1 VRCGNTTN
9 GKNNGKNKVNDPT
22 SANNGQIW
30 GTQSEPVQPVH
41 PMKTRTPQSAKLT
54 EGQLHRRDGELLHI
68 LDNWLERANE
78 RGGEHIACRP
88 GCAQC
93 CVGAFAIDRLDA
105 LRLQQ
110 GMNELAERDLPRA
123 QRVLQ
128 RAAESLE
135 RTVDD
140 FPGDTETGILDD
152 GPEAEET
159 FEEFANDE
167 PCPALD
173 PETLTCDLYAHR
185 PITCRVYGPPVR
197 TEGGLGVC
205 ELCFTKASPEE
216 IVAAEVPLEGEEI
229 ETALNRELEQAIGGG
244 KTIVAFALLGG

>member
-1 VRCGNTTN
+1 
-9 GKNNGKNKVNDPT
+9 
-22 SANNGQIW
+22 
-30 GTQSEPVQPVH
+30 
-41 PMKTRTPQSAKLT
+41 MKSRSPQSAKGVKLT
-54 EGQLHRRDGELLHI
+54 ESELRQRDGELLHI
-68 LDNWLERANE
+68 LDNWLERANQ
-78 RGGEHIACRP
+78 RGGEHIACRR

-93 CVGAFAIDRLDA
+93 CVGAFAINRLDA

-110 GMNELAERDLPRA
+110 GMNELAERDLARA

-135 RTVDD
+135 RTVDC
-140 FPGDTETGILDD
+140 FPGDAVTGILDD
-152 GPEAEET
+152 SAEAEEI

-185 PITCRVYGPPVR
+185 PMTCRIYGPPVR

-216 IVAAEVPLEGEEI
+216 IVAAEVPLEGEATES
-229 ETALNRELEQAIGGG
+229 ALNRDLEQAIGAGR
-244 KTIVAFALLGG
+244 TIVAFALLGA

>member
-1 VRCGNTTN
+1 M
-9 GKNNGKNKVNDPT
+9 KNRSP
-22 SANNGQIW
+22 
-30 GTQSEPVQPVH
+30 QST
-41 PMKTRTPQSAKLT
+41 KSAKLT
-54 EGQLHRRDGELLHI
+54 EAQLRQRDGELLHI

-78 RGGEHIACRP
+78 RGGEHIACRR

-93 CVGAFAIDRLDA
+93 CVGAFAIDALDA
-105 LRLQQ
+105 QRLQQ
-110 GMNELAERDLPRA
+110 GMNELTERDLPRA
-123 QRVLQ
+123 QRVLR

-135 RTVDD
+135 RTVDG
-140 FPGDTETGILDD
+140 FPGDPETGILDD
-152 GPEAEET
+152 SAEAEEI

-185 PITCRVYGPPVR
+185 PMTCRVYGPPVR

-229 ETALNRELEQAIGGG
+229 ESALNRELEQAIGGG
-244 KTIVAFALLGG
+244 RTTVAFALLGA